1 MRVLIAED
9 NPVLQLLLER
19 LITKWGHESVI
30 CKDGAKAWEVFQEG
44 EPPLLLIL
52 DWMMPGMD
60 GVDLCKKIRA
70 LPDGDQFYVIMLTSK
85 GETEDMV
92 QGLQSGANDY
102 VTKPF
107 AHAELEARLQVGVR
121 MIELREA
128 LIASEQKRTLMA
140 AAGAA
145 AHEINQP
152 LTVILGM
159 VDLWMAQM
167 PDDEAVRERLNPIQ
181 TAAERIRDIVKQ
193 MLKIEQFTTKPYVG
207 DSVIVDF
214 EASSSESSEA
224 DRDV

>member
-1 MRVLIAED
+1 
-9 NPVLQLLLER
+9 
-19 LITKWGHESVI
+19 
-30 CKDGAKAWEVFQEG
+30 
-44 EPPLLLIL
+44 
-52 DWMMPGMD
+52 
-60 GVDLCKKIRA
+60 
-70 LPDGDQFYVIMLTSK
+70 
-85 GETEDMV
+85 
-92 QGLQSGANDY
+92 
-102 VTKPF
+102 
-107 AHAELEARLQVGVR
+107 